1 MKKESIKEKVS
12 ISISTSS
19 ILKII
24 LFGFVVLA
32 VTRLYELILVL
43 LTAIV
48 LATFVEGGVQR
59 FHKYKIGRTFSVVIM
74 FFSLA
79 VILAGL
85 FYLFVP
91 MLVSEMSSV
100 VKIVSQYIP
109 QGTEI
114 LNQNNFNDAN
124 TVISSFSEKS
134 SLADIAKSLQL
145 ASSKIS
151 GGFIEVLS
159 SAFGGLI
166 NFVLIF
172 VLAFYLSI
180 QEKGI
185 EKFLRIV
192 TPLKNEVYII
202 DLWERSQRKIGLW
215 IRGQLV
221 LGLIVA
227 VLTYLGLAILGV
239 PNALL
244 LALLAGIFELIP
256 FGIFLAVIPAVSFAF
271 IEGGISLS
279 LMVAGFYLIVQ
290 QFESYLI
297 QPLVVKKVIG
307 ISPLVVILSVLI
319 GAKLAGF
326 WGLILAVPVAVSLLE
341 YMNDVEKDK
350 IGELETSK

>member
-1 MKKESIKEKVS
+1 MKKDSSREHVFVS
-12 ISISTSS
+12 ISTGT
-19 ILKII
+19 ILKVILFAFLTFAVTKLWEII
-24 LFGFVVLA
+24 LVV
-32 VTRLYELILVL
+32 

-59 FHKYKIGRTFSVVIM
+59 LKKYKMGRTFSVVVI
-74 FFSLA
+74 FGSLA
-79 VILAGL
+79 VVIAGL

-91 MLVSEMSSV
+91 LLVSELSNLIN
-100 VKIVSQYIP
+100 IVSKYIP
-109 QGTEI
+109 SSTEM
-114 LNQNNFNDAN
+114 LNPSNLKDAN
-124 TVISSFSEKS
+124 AVISSFSDKGS
-134 SLADIAKSLQL
+134 SLAEIAKSIQT
-145 ASSKIS
+145 ASAKIS
-151 GGFIEVLS
+151 GGFIDVLS
-159 SAFGGLI
+159 SLFGGLV
-166 NFVLIF
+166 NFILIF
-172 VLAFYLSI
+172 VISFYLSI

-192 TPLKNEVYII
+192 TPLKNEAYII

-239 PNALL
+239 PNAFL

-271 IEGGISLS
+271 ISGGISLA
-279 LMVAGFYLIVQ
+279 LMVGGFYIIVQ

-319 GAKLAGF
+319 GAVLAGF

-341 YMNDVEKDK
+341 YMNDIEREK
-350 IGELETSK
+350 IGRLE

>member
-1 MKKESIKEKVS
+1 MKKESSKEQVT
-12 ISISTSS
+12 ISISTGS

-24 LFGFVVLA
+24 LFAFITLA
-32 VTRLYELILVL
+32 VTKLWEIILVV

-59 FHKYKIGRTFSVVIM
+59 FKKYKIGRTMSVVII
-74 FFSLA
+74 FGSLA
-79 VILAGL
+79 AVMAGL

-91 MLVSEMSSV
+91 LLVSEMANV
-100 VKIVSQYIP
+100 IGIVSKYIP
-109 QGTEI
+109 SSTEI
-114 LNQNNFNDAN
+114 LSPTNLKDAN
-124 TVISSFSEKS
+124 AVISSFSDTGS
-134 SLADIAKSLQL
+134 SLAEIAKSIQV
-145 ASSKIS
+145 ASTKIS
-151 GGFIEVLS
+151 GGFISVLS
-159 SAFGGLI
+159 SAFGGMI

-172 VLAFYLSI
+172 VISFYLSI

-192 TPLKNEVYII
+192 TPLKNEAYII

-239 PNALL
+239 PSALI
-244 LALLAGIFELIP
+244 LALLAGVFELIP

-271 IEGGISLS
+271 IEGGISLA
-279 LMVAGFYLIVQ
+279 LMVGGFYIIIQ

-319 GAKLAGF
+319 GAVLAGF

-341 YMNDVEKDK
+341 YMNDIEKAK
-350 IGELETSK
+350 IGQME